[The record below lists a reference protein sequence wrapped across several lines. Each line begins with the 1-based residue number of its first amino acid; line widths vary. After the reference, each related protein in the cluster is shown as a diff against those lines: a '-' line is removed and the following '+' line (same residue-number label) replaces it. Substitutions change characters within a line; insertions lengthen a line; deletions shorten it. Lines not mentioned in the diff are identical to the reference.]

1 MHVNA
6 GVLDNLLSSDLKSAG
21 WDGSTVLDQGK
32 SPRQAAM
39 GLMASSLTKKFVGE
53 VTSAPVAAATLA
65 LWRECNELCG
75 RYVPIPQQTEC
86 QTWDVELYG
95 EVKDTLYR
103 MLNAPE
109 ELPDLRESSHTVE
122 SAYSGVNP
130 DPDRGTLYGGQVFPV
145 LSFHKV
151 LLGLEVGPGASVG
164 ATESDFFSKM
174 SDSPLSYTS
183 EDLLRKYQQ
192 GLLYYPQWAASE
204 IERQQ
209 HHGVA
214 RVVGSKLSFVPKTTS
229 IARTICT
236 EPLLNMLFQKGISRI
251 LRKRLRSF
259 GIDLSTQPTWN
270 AHLAQLGSIT
280 GGFCTIDLKSA
291 SDTISYSL
299 VKDLIDPDNFYWL
312 DLARSP
318 STTLPGGE
326 IVQLNMLAS
335 MGNDFTFP
343 LQTMLF
349 TAIVHA
355 VYKQHG
361 LVPVPSSS
369 TVPGNFGVFGD
380 DIIVDTRV
388 AQATMR
394 ALVLF
399 GFQVNVNKSFF
410 AGDFRES
417 CGHDYYC
424 GHNVRGVY
432 LKSITHE
439 RDFFSAIN
447 VLMRWSCKW
456 QVCLPSLLAYL
467 RRGCRWLP
475 VPYDEGDESG
485 IKVPVELAPTYKR
498 GPLAKGYTKAVQ
510 SGGFIYRYLK
520 TVPRSWNLQPLGDD
534 GVKPNGLMLT
544 VLAGRIS
551 GGRITQRSQRPK
563 AVIRVRYTPR
573 WEYSASHHFT
583 VVEGLLWLSQS
594 LALL

>member
-32 SPRQAAM
+32 TPRQAAM
-39 GLMASSLTKKFVGE
+39 GLLASSLTKKFVGDD
-53 VTSAPVAAATLA
+53 VSVPVAAKTLA
-65 LWRECNELCG
+65 LWRECNRSCG
-75 RYVPIPQQTEC
+75 EYVPIPLRADSQS
-86 QTWDVELYG
+86 WDVELYG
-95 EVKDTLYR
+95 EVKDFLYNV
-103 MLNAPE
+103 LNCPE

-122 SAYSGVNP
+122 NAYSRVNP
-130 DPDRGTLYGGQVFPV
+130 AGKHLYGGQSFPA

-174 SDSPLSYTS
+174 SNSPLTYTT
-183 EDLLRKYQQ
+183 EGLLEKYEQ

-204 IERQQ
+204 IERRS

-251 LRKRLRSF
+251 LRRRLKSV
-259 GIDLSTQPTWN
+259 GIDLSTQPELN
-270 AHLAQLGSIT
+270 AHLAWVGSIT
-280 GGFCTIDLKSA
+280 GGFCTIDLRSA

-299 VKDLIDPDNFYWL
+299 VKDLIDPANFYWL

-318 STTLPGGE
+318 TTTLPGGE
-326 IVQLNMLAS
+326 VVQLNMLAS

-343 LQTMLF
+343 LQTLIF

-355 VYKQHG
+355 VYKMHG
-361 LVPVPSSS
+361 FIPVPSGKSC
-369 TVPGNFGVFGD
+369 PGNFGVFGD

-394 ALVLF
+394 ALELF
-399 GFQVNVNKSFF
+399 GFQVNVDKSFST
-410 AGDFRES
+410 GDFRES
-417 CGHDYYC
+417 CGSDFYQ

-432 LKSITHE
+432 FKSISHE

-456 QVCLPSLLAYL
+456 QVFLPSVFAYL
-467 RRGCRWLP
+467 RRGCRFLP
-475 VPYDEGDESG
+475 IPYDEGDEAG
-485 IKVPVELAPTYKR
+485 IKVPVELAPTYR
-498 GPLAKGYTKAVQ
+498 QGPLSKGYKTARDR
-510 SGGFIYRYLK
+510 GGYIYRYLK
-520 TVPRSWNLQPLGDD
+520 TVPRSWNLQPLGDS
-534 GVKPNGLMLT
+534 GTNPNGLMLAI
-544 VLAGRIS
+544 LAGRLS

-563 AVIRVRYTPR
+563 AVIKIRYTPR
-573 WEYSASHHFT
+573 WEYSISHHFS
-583 VVEGLLWLSQS
+583 VVEGLCWLQQT